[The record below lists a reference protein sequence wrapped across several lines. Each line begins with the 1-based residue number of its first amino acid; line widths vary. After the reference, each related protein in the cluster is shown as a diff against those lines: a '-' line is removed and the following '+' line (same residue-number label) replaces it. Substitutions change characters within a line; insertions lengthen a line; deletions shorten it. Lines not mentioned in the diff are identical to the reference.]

1 MRAMVMHEFGGEDVL
16 QLEHVQKPRISE
28 AEILVEVKS
37 VGVNPIDYIVR
48 SVGGPYR
55 EDIEASLPAILG
67 WDIAGV
73 VSESHSDKFSSG
85 DKIFALSRFPQITGG
100 YAEFASVPADQAVII
115 PPNISFEEA
124 AAVPLA
130 ALTAWQALVQ
140 TADVQ
145 PGSKV
150 LIHAAAGGV
159 GHFAVQFA
167 KLRGAFVVATAS
179 EYNRDFLM
187 DLGVNEVV
195 DYTSKNIAEEV
206 SDIDIVLHA
215 LPPDLREKVSW
226 PCLKSGGLLLSL
238 SGPVPDEEAVKY
250 NARGAQIAVRP
261 DGTQLAEIG
270 SLITD
275 GKLRIVLDRTY
286 SLEEVGSAHSQLL
299 TRHTRGKIVLK
310 LA

>member
-1 MRAMVMHEFGGEDVL
+1 
-16 QLEHVQKPRISE
+16 
-28 AEILVEVKS
+28 
-37 VGVNPIDYIVR
+37 
-48 SVGGPYR
+48 
-55 EDIEASLPAILG
+55 
-67 WDIAGV
+67 V

-100 YAEFASVPADQAVII
+100 YAEFASVPAGQAVII

-250 NARGAQIAVRP
+250 NARGTQIAVRP